1 MGYHLQLSEKDMA
14 ELQAELWPRN
24 RAESVPFLT
33 TSFRVLKLAQKS
45 CRPVRKKHGKRA
57 LAFHAKFTERKS
69 RMTQC
74 HLQLSEKD
82 MTELRTELT
91 EEATDQSADRV
102 DSAEDRR
109 SGPED
114 PLAKMKRVLDEV
126 HLLLGMS
133 LDGIVDY
140 LS

>member
-14 ELQAELWPRN
+14 ELRAELWPRD

-45 CRPVRKKHGKRA
+45 CPPVRKKHGKRA

-74 HLQLSEKD
+74 HLQLSAKD

-91 EEATDQSADRV
+91 EEATDPNADR
-102 DSAEDRR
+102 AE
-109 SGPED
+109 SVPF
-114 PLAKMKRVLDEV
+114 LTTSFRVLKLAQKSCRPV
-126 HLLLGMS
+126 RKKHGK
-133 LDGIVDY
+133 
-140 LS
+140 